1 MLEALRVG
9 VTAAFCYNDMYAVGA
24 LLACRELGLTVPSQV
39 SIVGFD
45 DVELA
50 QYVTPPLTT
59 VHQPKLRLG
68 QLAME
73 MLSGLMEDR
82 PVEDQLV
89 PVELVV
95 RCSTA
100 AVPPVILRLSP
111 EARLSGRLPC

>member
-1 MLEALRVG
+1 MPG
-9 VTAAFCYNDMYAVGA
+9 
-24 LLACRELGLTVPSQV
+24 QV
-39 SIVGFD
+39 SLVGFD

-68 QLAME
+68 QLATE
-73 MLSGLMEDR
+73 LLLRLIADR

-100 AVPPVILRLSP
+100 APPATCVRISP
-111 EARLSGRLPC
+111 EVQLSGCLPC

>member
-1 MLEALRVG
+1 MHAI
-9 VTAAFCYNDMYAVGA
+9 GA
-24 LLACRELGLTVPSQV
+24 LLTCRELGLNVPGQV
-39 SIVGFD
+39 SLVGFD
-45 DVELA
+45 DVEMA

-73 MLSGLMEDR
+73 MLLGLMEDR

-89 PVELVV
+89 PLELVV

-100 AVPPVILRLSP
+100 HVPPVMFRVSP
-111 EARLSGRLPC
+111 ETNLSGRLPC